1 MMTIVNSEAR
11 GERLA
16 ILVWAADPGRPELC
30 ATPFY
35 FAAAAAAMD
44 VEVEM
49 YFTARSVELLRQ
61 GCAEAIEAVA
71 GGGKSVADF
80 RREAL
85 AFGVRLHAC
94 PTAMASHGIAA
105 AALIPEVAAQA
116 GAAAYLGRVLDPA
129 WKTLSF

>member
-1 MMTIVNSEAR
+1 MTSEAQLQK
-11 GERLA
+11 LA
-16 ILVWAADPGRPELC
+16 ILVWAADPSRPELC

-61 GCAEAIEAVA
+61 GVAEKLEAA
-71 GGGKSVADF
+71 TGSGKSVADF

-85 AFGVRLHAC
+85 AFGVRLYAC
-94 PTAMASHGIAA
+94 PTALTSHDVPEN
-105 AALIPEVAAQA
+105 ALIPTLAGQA
-116 GAAAYLGRVLDPA
+116 GAAAFLGRSLDPA
-129 WKTLSF
+129 WRTLSF

>member
-1 MMTIVNSEAR
+1 MISEAPAR
-11 GERLA
+11 PADKLA

-49 YFTARSVELLRQ
+49 YFTARSVELMRR
-61 GCAEAIEAVA
+61 GVAEALLAAA
-71 GGGKSVADF
+71 GSGKSVADF

-85 AFGVRLHAC
+85 AFGAKMFAC
-94 PTAMASHGIAA
+94 PTALASHGVDAA
-105 AALIPEVAAQA
+105 ELISGLAGQA
-116 GAAAYLGRVLDPA
+116 GAAAFIGRTLDPA
-129 WKTLSF
+129 WRSLSF

>member
-1 MMTIVNSEAR
+1 VISEAPAR
-11 GERLA
+11 PADKLA

-49 YFTARSVELLRQ
+49 YFTARSVELLRR
-61 GCAEAIEAVA
+61 GVAEALLAAA
-71 GGGKSVADF
+71 GSGKSVADF

-85 AFGVRLHAC
+85 AFGAKMFAC
-94 PTAMASHGIAA
+94 PTALASHGIDAA
-105 AALIPEVAAQA
+105 ELISGLAGQA
-116 GAAAYLGRVLDPA
+116 GAAAFIGRTLDPA
-129 WKTLSF
+129 WRSLSF

>member
-1 MMTIVNSEAR
+1 MISEPPAQK
-11 GERLA
+11 LA

-61 GCAEAIEAVA
+61 GVAEALQAAA
-71 GGGKSVADF
+71 GSAKSVADF
-80 RREAL
+80 RREAVG
-85 AFGVRLHAC
+85 FGAKLFVC
-94 PTAMASHGIAA
+94 PTALASHGVGEDE
-105 AALIPEVAAQA
+105 LIPGLAGHA
-116 GAAAYLGRVLDPA
+116 GAAAFIGRTLDPA
-129 WKTLSF
+129 WRTLSF

>member
-1 MMTIVNSEAR
+1 MISEAPAPPADK
-11 GERLA
+11 LA

-61 GCAEAIEAVA
+61 GVAEALQAAA
-71 GGGKSVADF
+71 GSAKSVADF
-80 RREAL
+80 RRWL
-85 AFGVRLHAC
+85 AREYGSVPAGTVVTTGTWCGCMPL
-94 PTAMASHGIAA
+94 
-105 AALIPEVAAQA
+105 QA
-116 GAAAYLGRVLDPA
+116 GDRFEMEFDGLGALG
-129 WKTLSF
+129 WQF

>member
-1 MMTIVNSEAR
+1 MISEAPAR
-11 GERLA
+11 PADKLA

-49 YFTARSVELLRQ
+49 YFTARSVELLRR
-61 GCAEAIEAVA
+61 GVAEALLAAA
-71 GGGKSVADF
+71 GSGKSVADF

-85 AFGVRLHAC
+85 AFGAKMFAC
-94 PTAMASHGIAA
+94 PTALASHGIDAA
-105 AALIPEVAAQA
+105 ELAVSEAPAEAAPRKPRSRRTKKTEDG
-116 GAAAYLGRVLDPA
+116 GAA
-129 WKTLSF
+129 

>member
-1 MMTIVNSEAR
+1 MISEAPAR
-11 GERLA
+11 PADELA

-49 YFTARSVELLRQ
+49 YFTARSVELLRR
-61 GCAEAIEAVA
+61 GVAEALLAAA
-71 GGGKSVADF
+71 GSGKSVADF

-85 AFGVRLHAC
+85 AFGAKMFAC
-94 PTAMASHGIAA
+94 PTALASHGIDAA
-105 AALIPEVAAQA
+105 ELISGLAGQA
-116 GAAAYLGRVLDPA
+116 GAAAFIGRTLDPT
-129 WKTLSF
+129 WRSLSF